1 MTVAAG
7 QPVPNGALSIA
18 SSSSSSSAF
27 IPKTPVR
34 IKRKRVVPDTP
45 SKRRRSA
52 DYLIFNI
59 SLQHNLPTSLN
70 DTRDNRVLQP
80 IIVVCSMA
88 VFTHRHSN
96 MSSQW
101 AFEKILDSLK
111 SAGLAFMSEC
121 SYGNHF
127 NLSTEL
133 PGRLRDRGFT
143 YLLPPSAGAG
153 RFRPVIFGQVKEI
166 VSNPSLPEEDPVFLA
181 GRLSK
186 WTPSFGIS
194 WLSWAMLCV
203 ESPQTMILSI
213 ISYLRE
219 AIMVWFGSG
228 TSLEDVWS
236 SSARA
241 LSNHVAASSCIDA
254 ECASSTAPTVPEAGP
269 EAEADAEDV
278 VNDSQSPEH
287 ADWHS
292 LAVGDFVLLLCDLSR
307 ADFEE
312 PEGYTRVRVLIR
324 SSLPYPDVR
333 LRGVGIFCWG
343 GFSKDMEDNGTIGV
357 PYTEVAPIK
366 WRLGDTCLAL
376 LSESWMHHSQYVE
389 DILSDKSTAFGLSS
403 YPTDFAATRDMTLN
417 GGSYYS
423 YKSRHSV
430 LPLEIPGK
438 RYSPRFRGVVIGTV
452 IGQELTA
459 GGQGVNVR
467 LSLPVGCTEEVKVL
481 FKKQTTLLRE
491 VESVDSG
498 DRPSAKTEGVII
510 TGAAE
515 IEDLIIS
522 VKANILRWTET
533 GFFPNGSNLAMRVSL
548 TRLDSVEG
556 GLSNSRKKH
565 VDHRVY
571 LLIAESYRIL
581 EGNAFGTQEVE
592 MDCLDVDDLSD
603 LA

>member
-18 SSSSSSSAF
+18 SSPSPSSAF

-52 DYLIFNI
+52 D
-59 SLQHNLPTSLN
+59 HNLPTSLN

-80 IIVVCSMA
+80 IIFHVRMFLWQS
-88 VFTHRHSN
+88 F
-96 MSSQW
+96 QP
-101 AFEKILDSLK
+101 
-111 SAGLAFMSEC
+111 
-121 SYGNHF
+121 
-127 NLSTEL
+127 STEL

-228 TSLEDVWS
+228 TSLKDVWS

-269 EAEADAEDV
+269 EADADAEDV

-287 ADWHS
+287 ANWHS

-307 ADFEE
+307 ADYEE
-312 PEGYTRVRVLIR
+312 PEGYTRVYAIEALAIN
-324 SSLPYPDVR
+324 
-333 LRGVGIFCWG
+333 I
-343 GFSKDMEDNGTIGV
+343 
-357 PYTEVAPIK
+357 VA
-366 WRLGDTCLAL
+366 
-376 LSESWMHHSQYVE
+376 
-389 DILSDKSTAFGLSS
+389 
-403 YPTDFAATRDMTLN
+403 
-417 GGSYYS
+417 
-423 YKSRHSV
+423 
-430 LPLEIPGK
+430 
-438 RYSPRFRGVVIGTV
+438 
-452 IGQELTA
+452 
-459 GGQGVNVR
+459 
-467 LSLPVGCTEEVKVL
+467 
-481 FKKQTTLLRE
+481 
-491 VESVDSG
+491 
-498 DRPSAKTEGVII
+498 
-510 TGAAE
+510 
-515 IEDLIIS
+515 
-522 VKANILRWTET
+522 
-533 GFFPNGSNLAMRVSL
+533 
-548 TRLDSVEG
+548 
-556 GLSNSRKKH
+556 
-565 VDHRVY
+565 
-571 LLIAESYRIL
+571 
-581 EGNAFGTQEVE
+581 
-592 MDCLDVDDLSD
+592 
-603 LA
+603 

>member
-18 SSSSSSSAF
+18 SSPSPSSAF

-80 IIVVCSMA
+80 IMYICVVCSTA

-166 VSNPSLPEEDPVFLA
+166 VSNPSLPKEDLNYLTTDYATINIGLPSWPSQQVDTFFWNQLA
-181 GRLSK
+181 ELGYVMCRESADNDSQYHLLPAGSYHIRRL
-186 WTPSFGIS
+186 PS
-194 WLSWAMLCV
+194 
-203 ESPQTMILSI
+203 
-213 ISYLRE
+213 R
-219 AIMVWFGSG
+219 VWFGSG
-228 TSLEDVWS
+228 TSLKDVWS

-241 LSNHVAASSCIDA
+241 LSNHVAALSCIDA

-278 VNDSQSPEH
+278 VNDGQSPEH
-287 ADWHS
+287 ANWHS

-307 ADFEE
+307 AYYEE
-312 PEGYTRVRVLIR
+312 PEGYTRVYAIEALAIN
-324 SSLPYPDVR
+324 
-333 LRGVGIFCWG
+333 I
-343 GFSKDMEDNGTIGV
+343 
-357 PYTEVAPIK
+357 VA
-366 WRLGDTCLAL
+366 
-376 LSESWMHHSQYVE
+376 
-389 DILSDKSTAFGLSS
+389 
-403 YPTDFAATRDMTLN
+403 
-417 GGSYYS
+417 
-423 YKSRHSV
+423 
-430 LPLEIPGK
+430 
-438 RYSPRFRGVVIGTV
+438 
-452 IGQELTA
+452 
-459 GGQGVNVR
+459 
-467 LSLPVGCTEEVKVL
+467 
-481 FKKQTTLLRE
+481 
-491 VESVDSG
+491 
-498 DRPSAKTEGVII
+498 
-510 TGAAE
+510 
-515 IEDLIIS
+515 
-522 VKANILRWTET
+522 
-533 GFFPNGSNLAMRVSL
+533 
-548 TRLDSVEG
+548 
-556 GLSNSRKKH
+556 
-565 VDHRVY
+565 
-571 LLIAESYRIL
+571 
-581 EGNAFGTQEVE
+581 
-592 MDCLDVDDLSD
+592 
-603 LA
+603 